1 MTTAI
6 ATRMLDSRLGFILM
20 GPWVDPAGC
29 YGSSCTPITCSLK
42 SRMAF
47 PNRCLRLLKVA
58 EMEKFG
64 IKFGRLVRVKR
75 GVEGLSQDSLAGKSG
90 LTKARIS
97 DLENGKIPKPQSR
110 TVDALVVALNISKAE
125 REECWGVSGPDLPH
139 QLLENLAMRF
149 GHSNPDALEDELVAF
164 LKAKATEF
172 RAMQE
177 RLANMMGAEGRVT
190 DLLATANK
198 ALEEGEF
205 EITDICLAE
214 AEHVQAA
221 SITLP
226 ALQRQF
232 SLRFERG
239 HAALLKGDVAIA
251 VQHWE
256 AAANYFHFLNSEIES
271 ERRFDYC
278 NLLREHGYRYRSVE
292 ALRLAVVTLERVLIF
307 WRKEDNLRNWC
318 RVMLALG
325 DARWRLSQFDGK
337 ENFSEHIT
345 SAKRFYDAVHSSC
358 SERVLPNK
366 YALSGRRMAN
376 IYSDREFS
384 SSDEEY
390 YRNMEKSLKLQI
402 ALLRLLSKSEHPVDW
417 GISHHNLGLTHIQFF
432 RIQAD
437 KFASIEMIDK
447 AILHLD
453 LSFEVRDRVEMHQ
466 YWVASCRSIGE
477 ALIERS
483 MYQSQ
488 IQANGDLEKSYEFL
502 TDAASTLSEEEHPN
516 QWAQVQE
523 QLDRH
528 STIRKC
534 TNQISEP
541 L

>member
-1 MTTAI
+1 
-6 ATRMLDSRLGFILM
+6 
-20 GPWVDPAGC
+20 
-29 YGSSCTPITCSLK
+29 
-42 SRMAF
+42 MAF

-58 EMEKFG
+58 EMENFG

-75 GVEGLSQDSLAGKSG
+75 GVEGLTQDSLAGKSG

-125 REECWGVSGPDLPH
+125 REECWGVSVPDLPH

-149 GHSNPDALEDELVAF
+149 GHSNPDALEDELLAF

-190 DLLATANK
+190 DLLAAANK
-198 ALEEGEF
+198 ALEEGDF
-205 EITDICLAE
+205 ETADIRLAE

-226 ALQRQF
+226 ALERQF

-292 ALRLAVVTLERVLIF
+292 ALRLAVASLEGVLIF

-325 DARWRLSQFDGK
+325 DARWRLSQFDAK

-345 SAKRFYDAVHSSC
+345 SAKHFYDAVHGSC
-358 SERVLPNK
+358 SERVLPNE
-366 YALSGRRMAN
+366 YALSGRRIAN
-376 IYSDREFS
+376 IYSDRAFS

-402 ALLRLLSKSEHPVDW
+402 ASLRLLSKLEHPVDW
-417 GISHHNLGLTHIQFF
+417 GISHHNLGLAYIQFF
-432 RIQAD
+432 KIQAD
-437 KFASIEMIDK
+437 EFAAIEIIDK
-447 AILHLD
+447 AIFHLD
-453 LSFEVRDRVEMHQ
+453 LSFQVRDRVEMHQ

-483 MYQSQ
+483 VYQSQ
-488 IQANGDLEKSYEFL
+488 IQANEDLERSYDFL
-502 TDAASTLSEEEHPN
+502 IDAASTISEQEHPN
-516 QWAQVQE
+516 QWAQIHE
-523 QLDRH
+523 QLERH
-528 STIRKC
+528 STMRQFINR
-534 TNQISEP
+534 ISES